1 MNTRE
6 HYKMYKA
13 GKHWLFAS
21 IADCCC

>member
-1 MNTRE
+1 
-6 HYKMYKA
+6 MYKA